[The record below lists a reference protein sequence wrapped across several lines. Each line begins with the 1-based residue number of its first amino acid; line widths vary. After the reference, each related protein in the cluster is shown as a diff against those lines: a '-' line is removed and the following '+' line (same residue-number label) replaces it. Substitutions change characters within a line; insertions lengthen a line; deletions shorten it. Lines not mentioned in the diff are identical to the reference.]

1 MEDVR
6 QETVEVMHAFEQSCL
21 PLEKEHVQV
30 GRSKA
35 KLCDD
40 GHELL
45 GKTRVVDDRVVH
57 DEAASMLLLVQH
69 PVLRHFLQR
78 HTQILRHRPQQLQT
92 QLRDLYA
99 LAEAA
104 ARNYLQHLPQ
114 LFLGELRL
122 FLEEPAQILSV
133 LEQIFVPRED
143 SLEAAFDSFVAH
155 DHQLLSKLTDHLF
168 CLLYLYVQRSANCR
182 QQKLNWGF
190 STRRVFDHN
199 SIFLVWRQ
207 MG

>member
-1 MEDVR
+1 MIQYKQNLASQKLIYLVLKVAIIQNPSFSQQLNKNNSEFAVVVLLFILNVADASHDYSGGQDLLAREYCHFVNIHRKQVEDVR

-35 KLCDD
+35 KLCDG

-104 ARNYLQHLPQ
+104 ARNYLQHLP
-114 LFLGELRL
+114 
-122 FLEEPAQILSV
+122 
-133 LEQIFVPRED
+133 
-143 SLEAAFDSFVAH
+143 
-155 DHQLLSKLTDHLF
+155 
-168 CLLYLYVQRSANCR
+168 
-182 QQKLNWGF
+182 
-190 STRRVFDHN
+190 
-199 SIFLVWRQ
+199 
-207 MG
+207 